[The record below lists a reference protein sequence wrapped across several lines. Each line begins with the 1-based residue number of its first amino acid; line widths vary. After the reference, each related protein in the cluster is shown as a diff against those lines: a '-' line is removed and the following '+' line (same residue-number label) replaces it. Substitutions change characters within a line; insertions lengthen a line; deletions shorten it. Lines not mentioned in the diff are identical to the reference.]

1 VSILFRRL
9 LVAAW
14 VFVLE
19 AVVLVT
25 FFPRLASTTQVSV
38 ALRPFLIL
46 LIILSVLQAAFTL
59 YRQSQGSDD

>member
-25 FFPRLASTTQVSV
+25 LFPRLASNIQLSV

-46 LIILSVLQAAFTL
+46 LIILSVFQAAFTL
-59 YRQSQGSDD
+59 YRQSQSSDD

>member
-1 VSILFRRL
+1 MSILFRRL

-25 FFPRLASTTQVSV
+25 LFPRLASTTQITV

-46 LIILSVLQAAFTL
+46 LIILSVFQAAFTL
-59 YRQSQGSDD
+59 YRQSQSSDD

>member
-1 VSILFRRL
+1 MSILFRRL

-25 FFPRLASTTQVSV
+25 FFPRLASTTQISV

-46 LIILSVLQAAFTL
+46 LILLSVFQAAVTL
-59 YRQSQGSDD
+59 YRQSQSSDD